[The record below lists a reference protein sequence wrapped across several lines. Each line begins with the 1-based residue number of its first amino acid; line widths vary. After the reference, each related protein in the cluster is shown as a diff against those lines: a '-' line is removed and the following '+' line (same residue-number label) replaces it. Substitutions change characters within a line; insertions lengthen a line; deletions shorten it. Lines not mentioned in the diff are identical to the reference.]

1 MEYAE
6 FDTERR
12 RIARAWGREITDP
25 EQLSVAVERLREQA
39 GTLAVE
45 SDRDRA
51 MAYLTVMDDLVS
63 EAEAP
68 ESEHIRRASDV
79 MMRSTAPEGTAAEQR
94 ARAEAGMA
102 EIAQIA
108 AEAPTTGERD
118 AVLEMNEP
126 LAVIVATHREGAGV
140 TDAAPAGQRTLGAD
154 EQTTKFAADQTV
166 APARGIAAPSVTPG
180 SRATASTAAAGPKA
194 PVRDR

>member
-1 MEYAE
+1 VEYAE

-12 RIARAWGREITDP
+12 RITRAWGRELTDP
-25 EQLSVAVERLREQA
+25 EQLAAAVERLREQA

-63 EAEAP
+63 VAEEP
-68 ESEHIRRASDV
+68 EGEHIRRASDV
-79 MMRSTAPEGTAAEQR
+79 MMRSTAPDGTAAEQR

-102 EIAQIA
+102 EIARIA
-108 AEAPTTGERD
+108 AEAPTAGERD

-126 LAVIVATHREGAGV
+126 LAVILASHREPSGV
-140 TDAAPAGQRTLGAD
+140 TDAAPAGKRTLGAD
-154 EQTTKFAADQTV
+154 EQTAKFAADQTV

-180 SRATASTAAAGPKA
+180 ARPTASTAAAGPKA
-194 PVRDR
+194 PIRDR